1 MGMTAT
7 VSTMLDTISHS
18 SLAFPSRARRAERAL
33 CAINQ
38 YGSLCIE
45 VLGQQVRPLSMGH

>member
-1 MGMTAT
+1 MEMTAT
-7 VSTMLDTISHS
+7 ISTMLDTISRR
-18 SLAFPSRARRAERAL
+18 SLAFPSQAWAERGL

-38 YGSLCIE
+38 YGSLCIK